1 MKSEY
6 KFNQLKENN
15 LFNQIK
21 SLKRAKLKNK
31 KNFNNINTLYN
42 INKNINDISV
52 IIFIIILNLMIKSNL
67 IYNTQLLSY
76 SEFSNITL
84 KINKA
89 GTLKI
94 YSQHAAI
101 KPELIY
107 INGVNKTI
115 NYEHTFVRGN
125 NVIKL
130 IYKTDNIKST
140 RLLFYECSAIN
151 EIDLSCFDT
160 SNVIDMGKMF
170 YMCTSLSSI
179 NLSNINTSNVKIME
193 GMFYL
198 CESLTSLN
206 LSNFNTSRVI
216 NMKYMFVGCHYLIS
230 LNLSSF
236 DTSMVNNMESMFSGC
251 LNFTSLYLSNFNT
264 SRVINMK
271 YMFGSCLSLI
281 SLNLSS
287 FDTSQVTDM
296 SYMFRDC
303 RNLISLNLSSFDTSQ
318 VTDISCMFYICISL
332 ISLDLSNFNTSKVS
346 NMGSFFYHCYSLI
359 SLNLS
364 SFDTSQVTDMSRM
377 FCYCEKLISLDLS
390 NFNTSKVSN
399 MCSMFAECN
408 SLTSLNLSSFDTSQV
423 IDMCYMF
430 SNCYKFISLD
440 LSNFNTS
447 KVSNMSHMFEYC
459 SSLGYINLG
468 NIKINKN
475 VKNESIITN
484 LNFRAIICYNYS
496 NWKDILNG
504 YDKYISIICEN
515 KEIQDNDI
523 KCYKKNINNKY
534 YSGYICTQ
542 CGNNYALKIN
552 DNNNNGTHVYCYQV
566 SDGYYINN
574 DNMFIMP
581 CYTTCLTCDKG
592 GNDLEHNCIKCNDNY
607 TFFKKIRNYMNCY
620 NESFNDI
627 NIDTTELLMNNN
639 IELTYKVNKSNTEI
653 IDNENNK
660 ELTNELKKS
669 IKELISNT
677 DLIMNNDNI
686 SLNNETDKIIL
697 ENNSFILT
705 DIIFYL
711 INNFEKTENNNYMK
725 ITKGN
730 ILISISNVKKQQ
742 EIIIDLNECE
752 NKLKIFY
759 NISYN
764 DSLYILIIEKREDG
778 MKIPKVEYGV
788 YHSLYNKNLT
798 QLNLTICQG
807 MKIDIT
813 IPVKLNETLEKHNSS
828 SDYYNDICS
837 KTTSEYGT
845 DISLSDRKN
854 EFINKNLTLCEEDC
868 NLIDYNYT
876 TEKAKCSCLVKIKI
890 PLFEE
895 IKFDKKKLFKS
906 FIDINNFA
914 NIQFLKCYKKVFKG
928 KSLIKNYGF
937 FIFLFLYIYYFI
949 SLFLF
954 YFKFY
959 AILINKIKIIIDAKM
974 NKFKFRK
981 KKENRITTNN
991 PLNIDNENKIDL
1003 NIEIDNN
1010 KIEGDIDMFPP
1021 KKKSG
1026 RNREILKEVKEEII
1040 NKPQIENKNI
1050 EEKII
1055 NEENDTNLIYKE
1067 ILKHTDEEL
1076 NDLDYEKALKFDKR
1090 SFSQYYLSLLKSG
1103 NLLIFSF
1110 YTHNKDYNSQIIK
1123 IFLFF
1128 FSFGIQLTINAIFFS
1143 DATMHKIY
1151 IDEGSFNFI
1160 YQLPQIIYSSLISFI
1175 IDTII
1180 KYLSLS
1186 EKKILEIKRIKK
1198 RKNLSKKFEKIIKTL
1213 KIRLALFFIVALI
1226 FLTGF
1231 GYYVTCF
1238 CGIYQN
1244 TQIHLINDTAISFGL
1259 SVVYPFGISLIP
1271 GFIRMKALKTENKDK
1286 EYLYKLSQFVQN
1298 F

>member
-1 MKSEY
+1 MRSEY
-6 KFNQLKENN
+6 NSNQLKENG

-31 KNFNNINTLYN
+31 KNSNNINILYN
-42 INKNINDISV
+42 IHKNKNDISV

-67 IYNTQLLSY
+67 NYNTRLLSY
-76 SEFSNITL
+76 SKSSNITL
-84 KINKA
+84 KINSV
-89 GTLKI
+89 GTFKI
-94 YSQHAAI
+94 YYYPQNDYRVPI
-101 KPELIY
+101 PDEIY
-107 INGVNKTI
+107 INGISQTI
-115 NYEHTFVRGN
+115 SCEYTFDKPN
-125 NVIKL
+125 NEIKM
-130 IYKTDNIKST
+130 IYKTDNIRST
-140 RLLFYECSAIN
+140 QRMFCGCSDIN
-151 EIDLSCFDT
+151 EIDLSYFDT
-160 SNVIDMGKMF
+160 SNVQDMRLMF
-170 YMCTSLSSI
+170 ESCTSLSSI
-179 NLSNINTSNVKIME
+179 NLSNINTSKVSYME
-193 GMFYL
+193 DMFCF

-206 LSNFNTSRVI
+206 LSNFDTSKVYTIYRMFWGCESLTSLNVSTFNTSKVGNMELMFSGCKKLTSLNISNFDLSSVTNMDSMFKGCTNLTSLNLPNFGKSRVKD
-216 NMKYMFVGCHYLIS
+216 MRWMFKDCTYLTS
-230 LNLSSF
+230 LNLS
-236 DTSMVNNMESMFSGC
+236 G
-251 LNFTSLYLSNFNT
+251 
-264 SRVINMK
+264 
-271 YMFGSCLSLI
+271 
-281 SLNLSS
+281 

-296 SYMFRDC
+296 SLMFCDC
-303 RNLISLNLSSFDTSQ
+303 K
-318 VTDISCMFYICISL
+318 SL
-332 ISLDLSNFNTSKVS
+332 ISLDLSNFNTS
-346 NMGSFFYHCYSLI
+346 I
-359 SLNLS
+359 
-364 SFDTSQVTDMSRM
+364 VTDM
-377 FCYCEKLISLDLS
+377 D
-390 NFNTSKVSN
+390 
-399 MCSMFAECN
+399 SMFKGCT
-408 SLTSLNLSSFDTSQV
+408 SLTSLNL
-423 IDMCYMF
+423 I
-430 SNCYKFISLD
+430 
-440 LSNFNTS
+440 NFNTS
-447 KVSNMSHMFEYC
+447 TVTNMDSMFYGCHKLKYLNLSNFDVTKVINVKYMFYDC
-459 SSLGYINLG
+459 KSLNYINLG
-468 NIKINKN
+468 NTKINVFAGHDN
-475 VKNESIITN
+475 IITN
-484 LNFRAIICYNYS
+484 LNNNAIICY
-496 NWKDILNG
+496 KDLQWEYIFSG
-504 YDKYISIICEN
+504 YNIYISIICESMV
-515 KEIQDNDI
+515 IHDNEN
-523 KCYKKNINNKY
+523 KCYKKNNLNNY

-542 CGNNYALKIN
+542 CGNNYALKVN
-552 DNNNNGTHVYCYQV
+552 DNNNNKSHVYCYQL
-566 SDGYYINN
+566 SEGYYINN
-574 DNMFIMP
+574 EDMFIIQ
-581 CYTTCLTCDKG
+581 CYPTCLTCDKG
-592 GNDLEHNCIKCNDNY
+592 GNDLEHNCIKCNGNY
-607 TFFKKIRNYMNCY
+607 PFFKKIGNYMNCY

-627 NIDTTELLMNNN
+627 NIDTTVLLINNN
-639 IELTYKVNKSNTEI
+639 KEITYEVNKSNIEI

-660 ELTNELKKS
+660 ELTYELKKS
-669 IKELISNT
+669 IIELISNT
-677 DLIMNNDNI
+677 EIITKNDNI
-686 SLNNETDKIIL
+686 SLNNETDKLIL
-697 ENNSFILT
+697 ENDSFILT
-705 DIIFYL
+705 DL
-711 INNFEKTENNNYMK
+711 INFLLNNFEKSDNNNYMK

-730 ILISISNVKKQQ
+730 ILISMSSVKKQE

-764 DSLYILIIEKREDG
+764 DSLYILIIEKREEG

-788 YHSLYNKNLT
+788 YHSLYDKNLT
-798 QLNLTICQG
+798 QLNLTICEG

-890 PLFEE
+890 PLLEE

-959 AILINKIKIIIDAKM
+959 GILINKIKIIIDAKI

-991 PLNIDNENKIDL
+991 PLNIDNENIIDL

-1010 KIEGDIDMFPP
+1010 KIEGDKDMFPP

-1026 RNREILKEVKEEII
+1026 RNRGVLGEVKGEIN
-1040 NKPQIENKNI
+1040 NKSQIENKNI
-1050 EEKII
+1050 NIKNIIEEK
-1055 NEENDTNLIYKE
+1055 ENDNNLIIYKE
-1067 ILKHTDEEL
+1067 ILKHSDEEL

-1090 SFSQYYLSLLKSG
+1090 TFSQYYLSLLKSG

-1110 YTHNKDYNSQIIK
+1110 YTHDKDYNSQIIK

-1128 FSFGIQLTINAIFFS
+1128 FSFGIQLTINALFFCDS
-1143 DATMHKIY
+1143 TMHEIY
-1151 IDEGSFNFI
+1151 IDEGAFNFI

-1198 RKNLSKKFEKIIKTL
+1198 RKNLSKKFEKIMGTL
-1213 KIRLALFFIVALI
+1213 KIRFALFFIVAFI

-1259 SVVYPFGISLIP
+1259 AIVYPFGISLIP
-1271 GFIRMKALKTENKDK
+1271 GFIRMKALQTENKDK